1 MMIERRGN
9 FNMKVML
16 VNGGPHEKGC
26 TYTALK
32 EIADQLNKQ
41 EIETQIFWLRNE
53 SIAGCIGCGV
63 CKKSGECFRNDIVND
78 FNELAKEADGFI
90 FGTPVHFAAASGA
103 ITAFMDR
110 AFYSQKKSYRG
121 KPGAAVVSC
130 RRGGASATF
139 DQINKYFTISNM
151 PIISSQYWNSVHGN
165 TVEEVKQ
172 DKEGLQTM
180 RRLADNMAWI
190 LKCIELGKQAGIVM
204 SEEEAPIRTNFI
216 R

>member
-1 MMIERRGN
+1 
-9 FNMKVML
+9 MKVIL
-16 VNGGPHEKGC
+16 VNGGPHQKGC

-32 EIADQLNKQ
+32 EVADQLQKY
-41 EIETQIFWLRNE
+41 EIETQIFWLTNE
-53 SIAGCIGCGV
+53 AIAGCIGCGV
-63 CKKSGECFRNDIVND
+63 CKKSGKCFRNDVVNE
-78 FNELAKEADGFI
+78 FNALAKEADGFI

-110 AFYSQKKSYRG
+110 IFYSQKRAYRG
-121 KPGAAVVSC
+121 KPAAAVVSC

-165 TVEEVKQ
+165 TVEEVMQ
-172 DKEGLQTM
+172 DGEGLQTM
-180 RRLADNMAWI
+180 RRLADNMAWV
-190 LKCIELGKQAGIVM
+190 LKCIELGKQAGVVM